1 MLKVAKLN
9 AKYGKSHIL
18 NGVTFEAPAGQAVG
32 LLGRNGVGKT
42 TTLKAIMG
50 LVNRWADE
58 IRLDG
63 DRIDKLPPDRIARL
77 GVGYVPQGRNIF
89 PHLTVLENIRLAYHH
104 LTLPNDVLEESIS
117 RFPILKERLNQP
129 AGSLSGGEQQ
139 MLAMA
144 RVLSNQPKVLLLD
157 EPVEGLSPSFVK
169 TIGDVVLSV
178 RDKGVA
184 VVLVEQNVKLAIEIC
199 NEIHFL
205 EKGAIKHSCNTEDGV
220 SEEIIS
226 RYLGVH
232 SATTQTT

>member
-1 MLKVAKLN
+1 
-9 AKYGKSHIL
+9 
-18 NGVTFEAPAGQAVG
+18 
-32 LLGRNGVGKT
+32 
-42 TTLKAIMG
+42 IMG

-144 RVLSNQPKVLLLD
+144 RVLSHQPKVLLLD
-157 EPVEGLSPSFVK
+157 EPVEGL
-169 TIGDVVLSV
+169 
-178 RDKGVA
+178 RR
-184 VVLVEQNVKLAIEIC
+184 
-199 NEIHFL
+199 
-205 EKGAIKHSCNTEDGV
+205 
-220 SEEIIS
+220 SEGRRGGREA
-226 RYLGVH
+226 
-232 SATTQTT
+232 SAG